1 MNILSFLS
9 ENIKNATLFCCG
21 GKVFVISHRQSARPA
36 SERKL
41 HQKTFHEIFLKL
53 FSFGQVLQVIISA
66 HHHRSSFALFAF
78 HPLLVLA
85 LTWNLTSARYNISCI
100 VVLIQRW
107 KMSNL
112 LHGPI
117 STNQILPREKRVN
130 CDIFGTSNPKHR
142 SYGVSCDE

>member
-1 MNILSFLS
+1 MSRGTLLKNYETLLTLCFDFPPGKVKRNPPQWTLRSNVFFVMNILSFLS

-21 GKVFVISHRQSARPA
+21 EKVFVISHGQSARPA

-78 HPLLVLA
+78 YPLLVLA

-100 VVLIQRW
+100 VVLI
-107 KMSNL
+107 
-112 LHGPI
+112 
-117 STNQILPREKRVN
+117 
-130 CDIFGTSNPKHR
+130 D
-142 SYGVSCDE
+142 